1 MHTRTSDL
9 SCLQNEHEIAN
20 FSYCGEEAHDSGN
33 REKDACKSM
42 QIKMPACLTDAEF
55 ADRMRDVNRHRAREK
70 LLF

>member
-9 SCLQNEHEIAN
+9 SCLQNEHEVAN

-42 QIKMPACLTDAEF
+42 QTKMPGLAFKSVLNGAQLITI
-55 ADRMRDVNRHRAREK
+55 
-70 LLF
+70 